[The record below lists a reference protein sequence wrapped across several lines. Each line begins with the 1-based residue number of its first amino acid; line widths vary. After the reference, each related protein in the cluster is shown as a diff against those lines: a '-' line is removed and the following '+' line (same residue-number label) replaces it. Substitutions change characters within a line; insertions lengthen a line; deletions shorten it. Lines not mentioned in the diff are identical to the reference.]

1 LDNNATLFTNLKS
14 ENPQVRAAAAEK
26 LGRQRNADAVDALIE
41 LLNDAEAT
49 VRQAA
54 LNALR
59 RIRDER
65 ASIHILAMLND
76 EDTGIRRGASSWCMT
91 LTGDQSHLVET
102 LIQLMMAEE
111 SRMSTREFAAMLLGK
126 YGDERAVEPL
136 HQIIRQHPRLRLRA
150 TQSLQR
156 MADPRSVPLMREL
169 LSDADPRVR
178 QTAAKTLRTIG
189 TPEALDVLKMM
200 DLDPGDRDHP

>member
-1 LDNNATLFTNLKS
+1 MDNVSTLIADLQSDDPTT
-14 ENPQVRAAAAEK
+14 RAAAAEA
-26 LGRQRNADAVDALIE
+26 LGRQRCVDAVDALI
-41 LLNDAEAT
+41 LLLADAEPT

-65 ASIHILAMLND
+65 ASLHILAMLND

-91 LTGDQSHLVET
+91 LSGDQAHLVET
-102 LIQLMMAEE
+102 LVAMMLAEN

-136 HQIIRQHPRLRLRA
+136 HQLIQQYPRLRLRA
-150 TQSLQR
+150 AQSLQH
-156 MADPRSVPLMREL
+156 MADPRSIPLMREL
-169 LSDADPRVR
+169 LADEDLRVGR
-178 QTAAKTLRTIG
+178 TAAKTLRIIG
-189 TPEALDVLKMM
+189 TPAALEALETGNSKASDEESS
-200 DLDPGDRDHP
+200 